1 MTEIVLRQITIKD
14 FRGIKSFA
22 CDFTQDNVIEGDNAT
37 GKSSIFAA
45 FTWCLF
51 GKDEKDRKDFE
62 IKPAAGGVPV
72 GHTQTSVELTLEIN
86 GEVTVLRR
94 EYCEKWVRHTGD
106 DNDTYEGNE
115 TACWWNDAPVNV
127 TEYGKR
133 VAAVIDPQM
142 FKMLTNPAF
151 FPTMKWNEQR
161 EILLRLV
168 PEATDEELAAGDED
182 ILAML
187 TEMSGKTEKDFRAEK
202 AAALKRLRKE
212 KAGIEPRIDEVRK
225 GMTEVSQTEEY
236 YKAKI
241 DECEA
246 DAESIKSELASLSA
260 EQESVLAQI
269 KAKRDEIA
277 ETEAKAQQLVINAK
291 NDEAL
296 RVLKANGERTL
307 LQTEVYTIEQKAE
320 GQSNYLQSFVR
331 QTDTYAAERD
341 RLKDEHAA
349 LSGKYVKEASA
360 EFSSDGLLCPTCG
373 RPMTPE
379 QVKQAEFDYN
389 AAKAARLEDIVK
401 EGTRL
406 KERIEAA
413 QKVLDERKDKYLKLE
428 VELNGTRANLEE
440 KKALLAAMPEA
451 ETERKIVPEEVP
463 GWKELQQKAAALR
476 EEMHEV
482 EGSGDN
488 SSAVRKEASERLK
501 ACMDRKAEIMARMTD
516 LENNRKAEARIAEL
530 EERGRELAQ
539 QIADYERMEL
549 AAKRLEKLRFEDVE
563 RKVNGLFHNVR
574 FKLFD
579 YTIEGKAVDTCVA
592 VVGDAP
598 YPVANSAGKLNAGL
612 DIIHTLSEHF
622 GYRCPIFIDNA
633 EGVTSIDGRGMQLV
647 RMYVVKGSKLTVNN
661 Q

>member
-14 FRGIKSFA
+14 FRGIKSFN

-62 IKPAAGGVPV
+62 IKPASGGVPV

-106 DNDTYEGNE
+106 DHDTYEGNE

-161 EILLRLV
+161 DILLRLV

-187 TEMSGKTEKDFRAEK
+187 GEMSGKTEKDFRAEK

-212 KAGIEPRIDEVRK
+212 KEGVEPRIDEVRN

-260 EQESVLAQI
+260 EQEAVLAQI

-277 ETEAKAQQLVINAK
+277 ETEAKAQQLVIDAK
-291 NDEAL
+291 TAEAL
-296 RVLKANGERTL
+296 RVSKANGERSL
-307 LQTEVYTIEQKAE
+307 LQAEVSTLEQKAD
-320 GQSNYLQSFVR
+320 GQSNYLQSFLR
-331 QTDTYAAERD
+331 QTETYLTERD
-341 RLKDEHAA
+341 KLKSEHAE
-349 LSGKYVKEASA
+349 LSGRYVKESSA
-360 EFSSDGLLCPTCG
+360 EFSADGLLCPTCG

-379 QVKQAEFDYN
+379 QVRQAELDYN
-389 AAKAARLEDIVK
+389 AAKAVRLEDIVK
-401 EGTRL
+401 DGTRL

-413 QKVLDERKDKYLKLE
+413 QKVLDERNAKYVKLE
-428 VELNGTRANLEE
+428 SELNETKAKLNE
-440 KKALLAAMPEA
+440 KKGCLASMPEA
-451 ETERKIVPEEVP
+451 ETEREIVPKEVP
-463 GWKELQQKAAALR
+463 GWKEMQQRAAALR
-476 EEMHEV
+476 EEMHAIEAGGD
-482 EGSGDN
+482 GSEER
-488 SSAVRKEASERLK
+488 SKASDRLK
-501 ACMDRKAEIMARMTD
+501 ACMDRKAEIMARMAD

-539 QIADYERMEL
+539 QIADYERLEL
-549 AAKRLEKLRFEDVE
+549 AARRLDKLRFEDVE
-563 RKVNGLFHNVR
+563 RKVNGLFHNVK

-579 YTIEGKAVDTCVA
+579 YTVEGKAVDTCVA
-592 VVGDAP
+592 VVGDAQ

-633 EGVTSIDGRGMQLV
+633 EGVTYIDGRGMQLV
-647 RMYVVKGSKLTVNN
+647 RMYVVKGSKLTVIN

>member
-1 MTEIVLRQITIKD
+1 MTEIILKRIDIKD
-14 FRGIKSFA
+14 FRGMKSFH
-22 CDFTQDNVIEGDNAT
+22 CDFSQDNIIEGDNAT

-72 GHTQTSVELTLEIN
+72 GRTRTSVTVTLEIN
-86 GEVTVLRR
+86 GQDTELRR
-94 EYCEKWVRHTGD
+94 EYYENWVQHTGD
-106 DNDTYEGNE
+106 SEETYEGNV

-142 FKMLTNPAF
+142 FKMLTNPAY
-151 FPTMKWNEQR
+151 FPNMKWSDQR

-168 PEATDEELAAGDED
+168 PEATDEELAAGDKD
-182 ILAML
+182 ILAMIA
-187 TEMSGKTEKDFRAEK
+187 EMSGKKEKDFRAEK
-202 AAALKRLRKE
+202 NAALKRLQKE
-212 KAGIEPRIDEVRK
+212 KEGIEPRIDEVRY
-225 GMTEVSQTEEY
+225 GMTEITFPEEY
-236 YKAKI
+236 LRDEAAKADK
-241 DECEA
+241 EA
-246 DAESIKSELASLSA
+246 EGINAELASLSRA
-260 EQESVLAQI
+260 QEAVLAQI

-277 ETEAKAQQLVINAK
+277 ETEAKAQQLVVDAK
-291 NDEAL
+291 MAEAL
-296 RVLKANGERTL
+296 RVSKANGERTL
-307 LQTEVYTIEQKAE
+307 LQAEVSTLEQKAE
-320 GQSNYLQSFVR
+320 GQSNYLESFLR
-331 QTDTYAAERD
+331 QTDKYAAERD
-341 RLKDEHAA
+341 KLKDEHAA

-360 EFSSDGLLCPTCG
+360 EFCADGLLCPTCG

-379 QVKQAEFDYN
+379 QVKQAQLDYN
-389 AAKAARLEDIVK
+389 AAKAARIEDIVK

-413 QKVLDERKDKYLKLE
+413 QKVLDERKEKYAKLQS
-428 VELNGTRANLEE
+428 ELDGTRANLEE
-440 KKALLAAMPEA
+440 KKAILAAMPEA
-451 ETERKIVPEEVP
+451 ETERKIIPEEVP

-476 EEMHEV
+476 EEMHEI

-516 LENNRKAEARIAEL
+516 IENNRKAEARIAEL

-539 QIADYERMEL
+539 QIADYERLEL
-549 AAKRLEKLRFEDVE
+549 AARRLDKLRFEDVE
-563 RKVNGLFHNVR
+563 RKVNGLFHNVK

-592 VVGDAP
+592 VVGNAP

>member
-14 FRGIKSFA
+14 FRGIKSFN
-22 CDFTQDNVIEGDNAT
+22 CNFTQDNVIEGDNAT

-62 IKPAAGGVPV
+62 IKPAKDGKPV
-72 GHTQTSVELTLEIN
+72 GRTRTSVTVTLVIDGETAELK
-86 GEVTVLRR
+86 R
-94 EYCEKWVRHTGD
+94 EYYEKWVRHTGD
-106 DNDTYEGNE
+106 DHDTYEGNE
-115 TACWWNDAPVNV
+115 TACWWNGAPVNV

-161 EILLRLV
+161 DILLRLV
-168 PEATDEELAAGDED
+168 PEAADEELAAGDED

-187 TEMSGKTEKDFRAEK
+187 AEMSGKTEKDFRAEK

-212 KAGIEPRIDEVRK
+212 KEGVEPRIDEVRK
-225 GMTEVSQTEEY
+225 GMTDITFSEEHLREEIA
-236 YKAKI
+236 KADK
-241 DECEA
+241 
-246 DAESIKSELASLSA
+246 ESEGINAELASLSQA
-260 EQESVLAQI
+260 QEAVLAQI

-277 ETEAKAQQLVINAK
+277 EAEAKAQQLVSDAK
-291 NDEAL
+291 LAEAL
-296 RVLKANGERTL
+296 RVSKANGERAL
-307 LQTEVYTIEQKAE
+307 LQAEVSTLEQKAE
-320 GQSNYLQSFVR
+320 GQSNYLQSFLR
-331 QTDTYAAERD
+331 QTETYLTERD
-341 RLKDEHAA
+341 KLKSEHAE

-360 EFSSDGLLCPTCG
+360 EFSADGLSCPTCG

-379 QVKQAEFDYN
+379 QLDQAEKDYN
-389 AAKAARLEDIVK
+389 AAKAARLEEIVK
-401 EGTRL
+401 SGTRL

-413 QKVLDERKDKYLKLE
+413 QKVLDERNTKYVKLE
-428 VELNGTRANLEE
+428 SELNETKARLEE
-440 KKALLAAMPEA
+440 KKKRLASVPEA
-451 ETERKIVPEEVP
+451 ETEREIVPDEVP
-463 GWKELQQKAAALR
+463 GWKELQQRAAALR
-476 EEMHEV
+476 EEMHEI

-530 EERGRELAQ
+530 AERGRELAQ

-563 RKVNGLFHNVR
+563 RKVNGLFHNVT

-579 YTIEGKAVDTCVA
+579 YTIEGKAVDACVA

-633 EGVTSIDGRGMQLV
+633 EGVTAIDGRGMQLV

>member
-1 MTEIVLRQITIKD
+1 MRRIEIKD
-14 FRGIKSFA
+14 FRGIKSFH
-22 CDFTQDNVIEGDNAT
+22 CDFTQDTLIEGDNAT

-62 IKPAAGGVPV
+62 IKPASGGVPV

-106 DNDTYEGNE
+106 DHDTYEGNE

-151 FPTMKWNEQR
+151 FPTMKWNDQR
-161 EILLRLV
+161 DILLRLV

-187 TEMSGKTEKDFRAEK
+187 GEMSGKTEKDFRAEK

-212 KAGIEPRIDEVRK
+212 KEGVEPRIDEVHK

-260 EQESVLAQI
+260 EQEAVLAQI

-277 ETEAKAQQLVINAK
+277 ETETKAQQLVVNAK

-307 LQTEVYTIEQKAE
+307 LQTEVYTLEQKAE
-320 GQSNYLQSFVR
+320 GQSNYLQSFLR

-360 EFSSDGLLCPTCG
+360 EFSADGLLCPTCG

-379 QVKQAEFDYN
+379 QVKQAELDYN
-389 AAKAARLEDIVK
+389 ASKAARLEDIVK
-401 EGTRL
+401 DGTRL

-413 QKVLDERKDKYLKLE
+413 QKVLDERKDKHLKLE
-428 VELNGTRANLEE
+428 AELNGTRANLEE
-440 KKALLAAMPEA
+440 KKVLLAAMPEA

-476 EEMHEV
+476 EEMHEIESMGCDQATRDEV
-482 EGSGDN
+482 CRRLDECRKKN
-488 SSAVRKEASERLK
+488 LAYSSELAKILS
-501 ACMDRKAEIMARMTD
+501 
-516 LENNRKAEARIAEL
+516 NRKAEARIAEL

-539 QIADYERMEL
+539 QIADYERLEL
-549 AAKRLEKLRFEDVE
+549 AARRLDKLRFEDVE
-563 RKVNGLFHNVR
+563 RKVNGLFHNVK

-579 YTIEGKAVDTCVA
+579 YTVEGKAVDTCVA

-647 RMYVVKGSKLTVNN
+647 RMYVVKGSKLTVIN

>member
-14 FRGIKSFA
+14 FRGIKSFN
-22 CDFTQDNVIEGDNAT
+22 CDFTQDNIIEGDNAT

-62 IKPAAGGVPV
+62 IKPASGGVPV

-94 EYCEKWVRHTGD
+94 EYCEKLVRHTGD
-106 DNDTYEGNE
+106 DHDTYEGNE

-151 FPTMKWNEQR
+151 FPTMKWNDQR
-161 EILLRLV
+161 DILLRLV
-168 PEATDEELAAGDED
+168 SEATDEELAAGDED

-187 TEMSGKTEKDFRAEK
+187 GEMSGKTEKDFRAEK

-212 KAGIEPRIDEVRK
+212 KEGVEPRIDEVRK
-225 GMTEVSQTEEY
+225 GMTDITFSEEHLREEIA
-236 YKAKI
+236 KADK
-241 DECEA
+241 EA
-246 DAESIKSELASLSA
+246 EGINAELASLSQA
-260 EQESVLAQI
+260 QEAVLAQL

-277 ETEAKAQQLVINAK
+277 ETEAKAQQLVVDAK
-291 NDEAL
+291 MAEGL
-296 RVLKANGERTL
+296 RVSKANGERSVL
-307 LQTEVYTIEQKAE
+307 HAE
-320 GQSNYLQSFVR
+320 ISALDRKLETQSNYIISFEK
-331 QTDTYAAERD
+331 QNGIYAAERD

-349 LSGKYVKEASA
+349 LSGKYVNEASA
-360 EFSSDGLLCPTCG
+360 ELSPDGLLCPTCG

-379 QVKQAEFDYN
+379 QVKQVELDYN
-389 AAKAARLEDIVK
+389 AAKAIRLEDIVK

-413 QKVLDERKDKYLKLE
+413 QKVLDERLEKLKVIEAERDADADKRM
-428 VELNGTRANLEE
+428 ELQRRLSS
-440 KKALLAAMPEA
+440 MPEA
-451 ETERKIVPEEVP
+451 ETEREIIAEEIP
-463 GWKELQQKAAALR
+463 GWNELQQKAIALR
-476 EEMHEV
+476 QEMSDIERGGDGSEER
-482 EGSGDN
+482 S
-488 SSAVRKEASERLK
+488 KASDKLK
-501 ACMDRKAEIMARMTD
+501 ACMDRKAGIMARMTD
-516 LENNRKAEARIAEL
+516 IENNRKAEARITEL

-539 QIADYERMEL
+539 QIADYERLEL
-549 AAKRLEKLRFEDVE
+549 AARRLDKLRFEDVE

-579 YTIEGKAVDTCVA
+579 YTVEGKAVDTCVA

>member
-1 MTEIVLRQITIKD
+1 MIDIVLRRIEIKD

-22 CDFTQDNVIEGDNAT
+22 CDFTQDNVIDGDNAT

-72 GHTQTSVELTLEIN
+72 GRTRTGVTVTLGIN
-86 GEVTVLRR
+86 GQDTELRR
-94 EYCEKWVRHTGD
+94 EYYENWVQHTGD
-106 DNDTYEGNE
+106 SGETYEGNV
-115 TACWWNDAPVNV
+115 TACWWNEAPVSV

-142 FKMLTNPAF
+142 FKMLTNPAY
-151 FPTMKWNEQR
+151 FPTMKWSDQR

-168 PEATDEELAAGDED
+168 PGATDEELAAGDKD
-182 ILAML
+182 ILAMIA
-187 TEMSGKTEKDFRAEK
+187 EMSGKAEKDFRAEK
-202 AAALKRLRKE
+202 NAALKRLRKE
-212 KAGIEPRIDEVRK
+212 KEGIEPRIDEVRK
-225 GMTEVSQTEEY
+225 GMTEITFSEEY
-236 YKAKI
+236 LREEAAKADK
-241 DECEA
+241 EA
-246 DAESIKSELASLSA
+246 EGINAELASLSRA
-260 EQESVLAQI
+260 QEAVLAQI

-277 ETEAKAQQLVINAK
+277 VVEAGAQQLVVDAK
-291 NDEAL
+291 MAEGL
-296 RVLKANGERTL
+296 RVSKTDGERSV
-307 LQTEVYTIEQKAE
+307 LQAE
-320 GQSNYLQSFVR
+320 ISALDRKLETQSNYIVAFVKQS
-331 QTDTYAAERD
+331 DTYAAERD
-341 RLKDEHAA
+341 KLKDEHAA
-349 LSGKYVKEASA
+349 LSGRYIKEASA
-360 EFSSDGLLCPTCG
+360 EFSADGLLCPTCG

-379 QVKQAEFDYN
+379 QVKQAELDYN
-389 AAKAARLEDIVK
+389 AAKAIRLEDIVK

-413 QKVLDERKDKYLKLE
+413 QKVLDERLEKLKVIEAERDADADKRM
-428 VELNGTRANLEE
+428 ELQRRLSS
-440 KKALLAAMPEA
+440 MPEA

-463 GWKELQQKAAALR
+463 GWKEMQRRAAALR
-476 EEMHEV
+476 EEMHAIEAGGD
-482 EGSGDN
+482 GSEER
-488 SSAVRKEASERLK
+488 SKASDRLK
-501 ACMDRKAEIMARMTD
+501 ACMDRKAGIMARMTD
-516 LENNRKAEARIAEL
+516 LENNRKAGERIAEL

-539 QIADYERMEL
+539 KIAEYERMEL
-549 AAKRLEKLRFEDVE
+549 AANRLEKLRFEDVE
-563 RKVNGLFHNVR
+563 RKVNGLFHNVT

-579 YTIEGKAVDTCVA
+579 YTIEGKAVNTCVA